1 MNATPETIETILNEA
16 RQAAQAASLGFF
28 KEQLGGKDNY
38 PCGFA
43 WVEIYGVKGNTKL
56 GRKLKELGVH
66 PNSGGGLRLSN
77 PGRINVQNVDV
88 KEAGA
93 TAAANV
99 LKKYGLRAYSNSR
112 LD

>member
-56 GRKLKELGVH
+56 GRKLKELGAH
-66 PNSGGGLRLSN
+66 PNYGGGLRLSN
-77 PGRINVQNVDV
+77 PGGVNVQNVDV

-99 LKKYGLRAYSNSR
+99 LTKYGLRAYSNSR

>member
-1 MNATPETIETILNEA
+1 MNATPDNIEIILGEA
-16 RQAAQAASLGFF
+16 RQAAHEASFKFF

-56 GRKLKELGVH
+56 GRKLKELGVS
-66 PNSGGGLRLSN
+66 PNYGGGFRLSN
-77 PGRINVQNVDV
+77 PGGVNCQNVDV

-99 LKKYGLRAYSNSR
+99 LTKYGLRAYSNSR